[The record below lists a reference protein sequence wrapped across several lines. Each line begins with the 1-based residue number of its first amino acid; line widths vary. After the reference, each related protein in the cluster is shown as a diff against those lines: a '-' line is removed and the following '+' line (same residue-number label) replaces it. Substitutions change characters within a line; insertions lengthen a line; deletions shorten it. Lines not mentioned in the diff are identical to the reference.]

1 MNFLEFDIPDLD
13 YSLNTYVLIRAFMAN
28 KRETHS
34 CNNQLDTFAEALATA
49 RQMQQSW
56 LTYGIDFV
64 NFYVED
70 VDGDWLE
77 TWGNDEILGNYRL
90 DAIKEFLVSNDS
102 VAIKVRQYLGER
114 SLFDFA
120 VNLEESW
127 RISETNDR
135 LSAVKNLLASEENS
149 IDTDDIRLLDLADT
163 LLVKLAEIL

>member
-1 MNFLEFDIPDLD
+1 
-13 YSLNTYVLIRAFMAN
+13 MAN
-28 KRETHS
+28 KRETH
-34 CNNQLDTFAEALATA
+34 CNNQVDTFAEALATA
-49 RQMQQSW
+49 RQMQQNW
-56 LTYGIDFV
+56 LTYGVDFV

-77 TWGNDEILGNYRL
+77 TWGHDEILGNSQL
-90 DAIKEFLVSNDS
+90 DVIKEFLVSHDS
-102 VAIKVRQYLGER
+102 VAVKVREHLGER

-135 LSAVKNLLASEENS
+135 LSAIRHLLAGEGNS
-149 IDTDDIRLLDLADT
+149 IDTDDIRLLELANI

>member
-1 MNFLEFDIPDLD
+1 MKFREFDIPNLD
-13 YSLNTYVLIRAFMAN
+13 SSLNTYLLITASMAN
-28 KRETHS
+28 KRETHR
-34 CNNQLDTFAEALATA
+34 CDNQVDTFSEALATA

-56 LTYGIDFV
+56 LTYGVDFV

-70 VDGDWLE
+70 LDGDWLE
-77 TWGNDEILGNYRL
+77 TWGNDEILDNSRL

-102 VAIKVRQYLGER
+102 VAVKVREDLGGR

-127 RISETNDR
+127 RISETDDR
-135 LSAVKNLLASEENS
+135 LSAVRNLLDSEGNS
-149 IDTDDIRLLDLADT
+149 VDTDDVKLLDLANI

>member
-1 MNFLEFDIPDLD
+1 MKILEFDAQDLCS
-13 YSLNTYVLIRAFMAN
+13 SLHTYLLITAFMAN
-28 KRETHS
+28 KRETH
-34 CNNQLDTFAEALATA
+34 CNNQVDTFAEALATA
-49 RQMQQSW
+49 RQMQQNW
-56 LTYGIDFV
+56 LTYGVDFV

-77 TWGNDEILGNYRL
+77 TWANDEISGNYRL

-102 VAIKVRQYLGER
+102 VAVKVRQHLGER

-127 RISETNDR
+127 RISESNDR
-135 LSAVKNLLASEENS
+135 LCAIRNLLAGEGNS
-149 IDTDDIRLLDLADT
+149 VDTDSIRFLDLANI

>member
-1 MNFLEFDIPDLD
+1 ML
-13 YSLNTYVLIRAFMAN
+13 N

-34 CNNQLDTFAEALATA
+34 CNNQVDAFAEALATA
-49 RQMQQSW
+49 REMQQNW
-56 LTYGIDFV
+56 LTYGVNFV

-77 TWGNDEILGNYRL
+77 TWGHDEILGNSRL
-90 DAIKEFLVSNDS
+90 DAIKEFLVSDES
-102 VAIKVRQYLGER
+102 VAVKVREHLGER

-127 RISETNDR
+127 RIPETNDR
-135 LSAVKNLLASEENS
+135 LSAVRRLLAGEENS
-149 IDTDDIRLLDLADT
+149 VDADDMSLGDLANN